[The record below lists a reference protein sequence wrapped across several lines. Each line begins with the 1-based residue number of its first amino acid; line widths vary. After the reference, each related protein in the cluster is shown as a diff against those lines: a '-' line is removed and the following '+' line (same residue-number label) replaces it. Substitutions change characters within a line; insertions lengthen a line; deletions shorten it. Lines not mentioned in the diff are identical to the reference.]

1 MKGSERYVCIHGHF
15 YQPPRESPWL
25 EAIEQQDSAA
35 PYHDWN
41 ERITAECYA
50 PNASARL
57 HDSEERIARIVNNYA
72 RISFNFGPTLL
83 AWMERCVP
91 EVHAAVVEADRASAR
106 RFSGHGSAMAQAYNH
121 IIMPLANA
129 RDKRTQVRW
138 GVADFAS
145 RFGRQPEGMWLPETA
160 VDTETLEAL
169 ADEGI
174 AFTVLAPRQ
183 AGRVRA
189 MGEEKWLDVRGGR
202 VDPSQ
207 AYRVNLPSG
216 RAIAVFFY
224 DGPVSQAVA
233 FERLLSNGEH
243 FAGRLVSAFDPRR
256 TSAQLV
262 HIATDGETY
271 GHHHKHGEM
280 ALAYALRHIEAH
292 GLAKLTNYGEFLER
306 NPPTYEAEI
315 LENTSWSCAHGVERW
330 RSDCGCRSGSPGWN
344 QAWRRPLREA
354 LDALRDRVAG
364 PYERAAAALL
374 TDPWAARDAYIEV
387 VLNRSPETVAKF
399 FQTHARR
406 PLSPEEQSEALGLL
420 ELQRNAMLMYTSC
433 GWFFDDLSNIE
444 TVQVL
449 HYAGRVIELG
459 EMLFQASLEG
469 PFLEI
474 LEKGRSNL
482 PEMGDGRRIW
492 ERQVREAQVDLAD
505 VTAHYAASLIQ
516 SDPPSTYCYDVRAE
530 DVVTHGKDGAR
541 LIFGRATVTSKL
553 TFASRRYAFQLLH
566 FGDHRVAGGVR
577 LDPGAEAHAE
587 ACARIVQ
594 SFALGDVDE
603 TRRQMYRAS
612 ERTIDSLEAVFR
624 DDQRRIVESLLA
636 PTVAEVE
643 GVHRAL
649 FERYAPLLRH
659 LAPLRSPAP
668 RALVVASE
676 LVIGADLLRAA
687 SQIPPDIRAMQR
699 LLAQAKEQDLR
710 VDRAALTFT
719 LERSIDALA
728 ERLRTSPT
736 DTLLLAELD
745 MVVGF
750 AQKANLWVNL
760 WRTQNV
766 FYRHA
771 HRVYPEVRIRAH
783 EGDAVAYGMAMAFGS
798 LAERLRVRLPPD
810 SVLARLQSMRGEELE
825 DAAWGG

>member
-1 MKGSERYVCIHGHF
+1 MKGSERYVCVHGHF

-50 PNASARL
+50 PNAAARL
-57 HDSEERIARIVNNYA
+57 HDAEDRIARIVNNYA

-83 AWMERCVP
+83 AWMERRSP
-91 EVHAAVVEADRASAR
+91 DVHAAVVEADRASAR
-106 RFSGHGSAMAQAYNH
+106 RFGGHGSAMAQAYNH
-121 IIMPLANA
+121 IIMPLASA

-138 GVADFAS
+138 GAADFER
-145 RFGRQPEGMWLPETA
+145 RFGRRPEGMWLPETA

-169 ADEGI
+169 AEEGI

-183 AGRVRA
+183 AARVREI
-189 MGEEKWLDVRGGR
+189 GKKDWIDVRGGS
-202 VDPSQ
+202 VDPSM

-216 RAIAVFFY
+216 RAIDVLFY

-233 FERLLSNGEH
+233 FERLLTNGEH
-243 FAGRLVSAFDPRR
+243 FARRLVSAFDPRR
-256 TSAQLV
+256 TSPQLV

-306 NPPTYEAEI
+306 HPPVHEAEI

-354 LDALRDRVAG
+354 LDALRDWVAA
-364 PYERAAAALL
+364 PYERAAGTLFA
-374 TDPWAARDAYIEV
+374 DPWGARDAYIDV
-387 VLNRSPETVAKF
+387 VLDRSHETIERF
-399 FQTHARR
+399 FRTHARL
-406 PLSPEEQSEALGLL
+406 PLSPEERSEALGLL

-449 HYAGRVIELG
+449 QYAGRVVELG
-459 EMLFQASLEG
+459 EKLFGASLEA
-469 PFLEI
+469 PFLEA
-474 LEKGRSNL
+474 LERGRSNL

-492 ERQVREAQVDLAD
+492 ERQVRKARVDLVD
-505 VTAHYAASLIQ
+505 VTAHCATSLIQ
-516 SDPPSTYCYDVRAE
+516 DGPPSTYCYDVCTE
-530 DVVTHGKDGAR
+530 DVATHVRDGAR
-541 LIFGRATVTSKL
+541 LILGRATVTSRL
-553 TFASRRYAFQLLH
+553 TFASQRHAFYVLH

-577 LDPGAEAHAE
+577 PDPGDSAHAE

-594 SFALGDVDE
+594 SFEGGDTDE
-603 TRRQMYRAS
+603 TRRQMYRAC
-612 ERTIDSLEAVFR
+612 ERTIDSLDAVFR
-624 DDQRRIVESLLA
+624 DDQRRIIEALLA
-636 PTVAEVE
+636 PRVAEVE
-643 GVHRAL
+643 SVHRDL
-649 FERYAPLLRH
+649 FERYAPVLRH

-676 LVIGADLLRAA
+676 FVIGADLLRAA
-687 SQIPPDIRAMQR
+687 ERVPPDVMAMRR
-699 LLAQAKEQDLR
+699 LMAQAKEQDLR
-710 VDRAALTFT
+710 IDREWISFA
-719 LERSIDALA
+719 LERSIEALA
-728 ERLRTSPT
+728 ERMRDKPT
-736 DTLLLAELD
+736 DPLLIAELD
-745 MVVGF
+745 MVVEL
-750 AQKANLWVNL
+750 AQKADLRVNL

-766 FYRHA
+766 FYRLA
-771 HRVYPEVRIRAH
+771 HSVYPEVRMRAH
-783 EGDAVAYGMAMAFGS
+783 DGDATAYAMAMAFGS
-798 LAERLRVRLPPD
+798 LAERLRVLLPAD
-810 SVLARLQSMRGEELE
+810 AVLARLRSMRGEELE
-825 DAAWGG
+825 DAAWVG